1 MEKEIAGAQ
10 EALQTWRDHGDALPW
25 ARWLADLRNELG
37 DLNGWSNNYIL
48 AATSELVNSGLL
60 TQEIEELARES
71 RPLLAR
77 LLHHEPWPVP
87 AMWWRAQIR
96 HGKREGRYHV
106 FLHLAIGAD
115 NERPN
120 GTREVATALGMLQYI
135 NDVNNIW
142 YANHAVPM
150 DASAVTGTHEIRDL
164 LMKLQSLAQ
173 QHIDTA
179 TNLLCSLGETVDIP
193 QSVTEENHRLR
204 RELSD
209 LRARIDSLQVQ
220 ILDAYSAG
228 DRDRAPD
235 GDG

>member
-10 EALQTWRDHGDALPW
+10 EALETWRKHGDALPW

-37 DLNGWSNNYIL
+37 DLNGWSNNYIQ
-48 AATSELVNSGLL
+48 AATSELVKSGLR
-60 TQEIEELARES
+60 TQEIEELSRES

-77 LLHHEPWPVP
+77 LLQHEPWPVP
-87 AMWWRAQIR
+87 SMWGREQIR

-106 FLHLAIGAD
+106 SLHLAIGAD

-120 GTREVATALGMLQYI
+120 GTREDATALGMLQYI
-135 NDVNNIW
+135 NEVNNIW
-142 YANHAVPM
+142 YSHHSVPI

-164 LMKLQSLAQ
+164 LLKLQSLAQ
-173 QHIDTA
+173 QQVDTA

-204 RELSD
+204 RELNEFRS
-209 LRARIDSLQVQ
+209 LIDSLQVQ

-228 DRDRAPD
+228 AQDRAAD
-235 GDG
+235 DD